1 MDGIYEAMA
10 AAGFRQDDLCF
21 NWTNDEGVRII
32 SPVLGNFKTW
42 QVKTNAVHIKGFR
55 KWQTALT
62 FAKHAPRYAHLKEE
76 L

>member
-1 MDGIYEAMA
+1 MEGIYEAMA

-55 KWQTALT
+55 KW
-62 FAKHAPRYAHLKEE
+62 
-76 L
+76 